1 MQLVIV
7 VFLFVIF
14 GQAPNLS
21 SLSDLLSWEFSVEN
35 LDQDLIVAEVVRH
48 IDGDTLIARIE
59 GKEQRIRYIMID
71 TPEITSGKNEE
82 YGQEALEFVE
92 SKVVP
97 GQKIYLEY
105 DEQKYDPYDR
115 LLAYIY
121 LEDGSMLNKLLLEN
135 GLAKMIVFKP
145 NNKYENEFRLIE
157 EQAKKRKVGIWSEQ

>member
-105 DEQKYDPYDR
+105 DE
-115 LLAYIY
+115 L
-121 LEDGSMLNKLLLEN
+121 
-135 GLAKMIVFKP
+135 
-145 NNKYENEFRLIE
+145 
-157 EQAKKRKVGIWSEQ
+157 